1 MSIQLAPEY
10 RDHRLYGYTYQ
21 YTTTGKNLLDTNNF
35 TTISNQKGITISKNA
50 DGTFNITGT
59 STSTGTI
66 FIGNDFANRL
76 INGHTYS
83 AYLGGAEYGDN
94 LNLFCHL
101 KYENK
106 DDNSIN
112 IIPNN
117 ANQKIKTDKWG
128 TLLSAQFRLY
138 IGSVGIVYD
147 YHNLKIMIA
156 EGTSFKDKDWEYEP
170 FTDGISP
177 NDKYPQEILT
187 LTGDNTI
194 DICTGKNILN
204 IDKLNFKN
212 GYYSNTGVWNN
223 ANNNGTIEFIEV
235 EPNTTYT
242 ISLNT
247 SISIFGICEFDI
259 SKTFI
264 NRLQHYNLQK
274 WTFLTNSNTKYL
286 AMIFNLDSSTKI
298 TKEMITSW
306 KPQLELGSI
315 ETDYEPCKYE
325 TYPISLGSMEVCAIG
340 NNKDY
345 IYKEVNDNKWYKFCT
360 IGKIVFNGTENWRSE
375 GTNDANKKRFSYD
388 ITDSIQ
394 SDTSHLNSFNSH
406 FSLLDAG
413 GTYNVSYGTGYTF
426 GNNKRIYIRHNEINT
441 LVDYKN
447 WLATHNVS
455 VYYVLDK
462 PITIEI
468 TDPVLLSQLNNL
480 DKRTTEKVIQKK
492 EIDWTES
499 MEQTFEYYEVDPNTW
514 KDTKLI
520 ENVKSCTIKRDSGA
534 DTLGSATI
542 NIADTLGECY
552 IRIYLLAIQN
562 GVKKRVCLGTYLVQ
576 TPSSSFDGK
585 QRNVSMDAYTPLL
598 ELKEKPV
605 PLGYTLLKNDNI
617 MEEACKIV
625 KDNCR
630 APVVVTTS
638 DEQLKENFVAST
650 DDTWLT
656 YIIDL
661 IKQANFQFYLDEQG
675 QILFEPSKTAEE
687 LSPVYTFNDDNS
699 SILHPN
705 IDLTHDLY
713 NVPNV
718 VEIYAPNGNN
728 VKYYRAEN
736 RDNTSPT
743 SIQNR
748 GREIIYRET
757 EPNLPAYPT
766 DSMVEEYAKNTLKRL
781 SSVQYSVSYTHGYCP
796 VRVGDCVRLN
806 YSKAGLTNIKAKVT
820 TQSIRC
826 TTGCEV
832 SETAVFTKKLW
843 E

>member
-1 MSIQLAPEY
+1 MYDIINNKFYLNS
-10 RDHRLYGYTYQ
+10 G
-21 YTTTGKNLLDTNNF
+21 TGK
-35 TTISNQKGITISKNA
+35 
-50 DGTFNITGT
+50 
-59 STSTGTI
+59 
-66 FIGNDFANRL
+66 FIAGPE
-76 INGHTYS
+76 IN
-83 AYLGGAEYGDN
+83 
-94 LNLFCHL
+94 
-101 KYENK
+101 
-106 DDNSIN
+106 
-112 IIPNN
+112 
-117 ANQKIKTDKWG
+117 
-128 TLLSAQFRLY
+128 
-138 IGSVGIVYD
+138 
-147 YHNLKIMIA
+147 
-156 EGTSFKDKDWEYEP
+156 
-170 FTDGISP
+170 
-177 NDKYPQEILT
+177 
-187 LTGDNTI
+187 
-194 DICTGKNILN
+194 
-204 IDKLNFKN
+204 
-212 GYYSNTGVWNN
+212 
-223 ANNNGTIEFIEV
+223 
-235 EPNTTYT
+235 
-242 ISLNT
+242 
-247 SISIFGICEFDI
+247 
-259 SKTFI
+259 
-264 NRLQHYNLQK
+264 
-274 WTFLTNSNTKYL
+274 
-286 AMIFNLDSSTKI
+286 
-298 TKEMITSW
+298 KE
-306 KPQLELGSI
+306 
-315 ETDYEPCKYE
+315 
-325 TYPISLGSMEVCAIG
+325 
-340 NNKDY
+340 
-345 IYKEVNDNKWYKFCT
+345 
-360 IGKIVFNGTENWRSE
+360 TEN
-375 GTNDANKKRFSYD
+375 
-388 ITDSIQ
+388 I
-394 SDTSHLNSFNSH
+394 
-406 FSLLDAG
+406 
-413 GTYNVSYGTGYTF
+413 
-426 GNNKRIYIRHNEINT
+426 
-441 LVDYKN
+441 
-447 WLATHNVS
+447 
-455 VYYVLDK
+455 
-462 PITIEI
+462 
-468 TDPVLLSQLNNL
+468 
-480 DKRTTEKVIQKK
+480 

-514 KDTKLI
+514 KDIKLI

-617 MEEACKIV
+617 MEEACAIV

-630 APVVVTTS
+630 APVVATTS

-675 QILFEPSKTAEE
+675 QILFETSKTAEE

-699 SILHPN
+699 SILHPD

-718 VEIYAPNGNN
+718 VEIYAPNGDN

-766 DSMVEEYAKNTLKRL
+766 DAMVEEYAKNTLKRL

-806 YSKAGLTNIKAKVT
+806 YSKAGLINIKAKVT
-820 TQSIRC
+820 SQSIRC
-826 TTGCEV
+826 STGCEV

>member
-1 MSIQLAPEY
+1 MSNLLPSKYKELEYIESSGTQYIDTDIQLSDNNFLISTDITPLEHSSREQPIFSIWTSQY
-10 RDHRLYGYTYQ
+10 RYWNVFINSSDKINLYLNSHNIVDKDINFGEKINIKTIRTNNTWELNYNGTAVYKN
-21 YTTTGKNLLDTNNF
+21 YNPSSVNNTTIKLFARGDNVSHTKIRMYNWYIIINNMVIKKYIPCYRKEDNEIGMYDIINNKFYLNSGTGK
-35 TTISNQKGITISKNA
+35 
-50 DGTFNITGT
+50 
-59 STSTGTI
+59 
-66 FIGNDFANRL
+66 FIAGPE
-76 INGHTYS
+76 IN
-83 AYLGGAEYGDN
+83 
-94 LNLFCHL
+94 
-101 KYENK
+101 
-106 DDNSIN
+106 
-112 IIPNN
+112 
-117 ANQKIKTDKWG
+117 
-128 TLLSAQFRLY
+128 
-138 IGSVGIVYD
+138 
-147 YHNLKIMIA
+147 
-156 EGTSFKDKDWEYEP
+156 
-170 FTDGISP
+170 
-177 NDKYPQEILT
+177 
-187 LTGDNTI
+187 
-194 DICTGKNILN
+194 
-204 IDKLNFKN
+204 
-212 GYYSNTGVWNN
+212 
-223 ANNNGTIEFIEV
+223 
-235 EPNTTYT
+235 
-242 ISLNT
+242 
-247 SISIFGICEFDI
+247 
-259 SKTFI
+259 
-264 NRLQHYNLQK
+264 
-274 WTFLTNSNTKYL
+274 
-286 AMIFNLDSSTKI
+286 
-298 TKEMITSW
+298 KE
-306 KPQLELGSI
+306 
-315 ETDYEPCKYE
+315 
-325 TYPISLGSMEVCAIG
+325 
-340 NNKDY
+340 
-345 IYKEVNDNKWYKFCT
+345 
-360 IGKIVFNGTENWRSE
+360 TEN
-375 GTNDANKKRFSYD
+375 
-388 ITDSIQ
+388 I
-394 SDTSHLNSFNSH
+394 
-406 FSLLDAG
+406 
-413 GTYNVSYGTGYTF
+413 
-426 GNNKRIYIRHNEINT
+426 
-441 LVDYKN
+441 
-447 WLATHNVS
+447 
-455 VYYVLDK
+455 
-462 PITIEI
+462 
-468 TDPVLLSQLNNL
+468 
-480 DKRTTEKVIQKK
+480 

-514 KDTKLI
+514 KDIKLI

-617 MEEACKIV
+617 MEEACAIV

-630 APVVVTTS
+630 APVVATTS

-675 QILFEPSKTAEE
+675 QILFETSKTAEE

-699 SILHPN
+699 SILHPD

-718 VEIYAPNGNN
+718 VEIYAPNGDN

-766 DSMVEEYAKNTLKRL
+766 DAMVEEYAKNTLKRL

-806 YSKAGLTNIKAKVT
+806 YSKAGLINIKAKVT
-820 TQSIRC
+820 SQSIRC
-826 TTGCEV
+826 STGCEV